1 MDTTKKLYAVF
12 ILALLS
18 FSCTKLEEE
27 LRSNLEEGVSGSA
40 NTAELLISAYSTL
53 NAPYQH
59 DNRWCLQELS
69 TDEAIAPTRGGDW
82 DDNGVHRAI
91 HLHTWNADN
100 NYMNNT
106 YNQLGTVVFQS
117 SNVLKNNPSAQQAAE
132 ARFIRALALLDM
144 IDFWGVAVYRED
156 LEDFR
161 KDPLLLDGEAG
172 LAFIISEV
180 NAIMNDLPASG
191 PAYVAN
197 KNAARALLMKVYLNK
212 GAFLNRQTPAFAAED
227 MNKVIELADQ
237 ITGYTISPPGKY
249 FDNFAPDNDEKS
261 TENIFTLYNKEGDRG
276 GGMSRTYNTVS
287 HYNLTPGGWNG
298 WATLGSMYDKFS
310 AGDERRGINYSYPA
324 FGRPNPANAVN
335 VGFLAG
341 QQYHQTTGA
350 PLMARNPASEPLV
363 YTREITIRTSGNTLE
378 TAGIRVL
385 KYAYDYAS
393 LSGQKNNDWVVYRYA
408 DVLLMKAEAI
418 LRGGTGTAA
427 DALDIVNDI
436 RTNRGAAALSSLDL
450 NELLDERARE
460 LYWEGWR
467 RQDLIRFGKFLGT
480 WETKPNAG
488 DTKELLYA
496 IPSQQIAVNPSLT
509 QNTGY

>member
-1 MDTTKKLYAVF
+1 MNTKKGIYAVF
-12 ILALLS
+12 ILSLLS
-18 FSCTKLEEE
+18 FSCTKLNEE
-27 LRSNLEEGVSGSA
+27 LRSNLEEGVSGST

-53 NAPYQH
+53 NTPYQQES
-59 DNRWCLQELS
+59 RWCLQELS

-82 DDNGVHRAI
+82 DDNGTHRAI

-100 NYMNNT
+100 SYMNNT
-106 YNQLGTVVFQS
+106 YNQLGTVIFQS
-117 SNVLKNNPSAQQAAE
+117 SNVLKNSPSAQQGAE

-144 IDFWGVAVYRED
+144 IDLWGIAVYRED
-156 LEDFR
+156 LDNFR
-161 KDPLLLDGEAG
+161 VDPKVLSAEEG
-172 LAFIISEV
+172 LNFVISEI

-197 KNAARALLMKVYLNK
+197 KNAARVLLMKVYLNK
-212 GAFLNRQTPAFAAED
+212 GAFLNRENPTFAAED
-227 MNKVIELADQ
+227 MNKVIELANQ
-237 ITGYTISPPGKY
+237 VTGYTISAPGKY

-276 GGMSRTYNTVS
+276 GNINRTYNTIA
-287 HYNLTPGGWNG
+287 HYNLNPGGWNG
-298 WATLGSMYDKFS
+298 WATLGSFYDKFS
-310 AGDERRGINYSYPA
+310 ANDERRGINYAYPA
-324 FGRPNPANAVN
+324 FGRPNPTNAVN

-341 QQYHQTTGA
+341 QQYDQTTGA
-350 PLMARNPASEPLV
+350 ALMARNPSSEPLV
-363 YTREITIRTSGNTLE
+363 FTHDITIRTSGNTLE

-393 LSGQKNNDWVVYRYA
+393 QSGQKNNDWVVYRYA

-418 LRGGTGTAA
+418 LRGGTGAPA

-436 RTNRGAAALSSLDL
+436 RSNRGVADLTSLTLDG
-450 NELLDERARE
+450 LLDERGRE

-480 WETKPNAG
+480 WETKPEAG
-488 DTKELLYA
+488 QAKELLFA
-496 IPSQQIAVNPSLT
+496 LPSQQIAVNPSLV
-509 QNTGY
+509 QNPGY